1 MYQRRKNISVELTD
15 IKCISRNSK
24 VQIIEIIECEGKK
37 CRKIYHQIN
46 TNQDFLRPEESMD
59 LQLKVL
65 S

>member
-15 IKCISRNSK
+15 IKGISRNSK
-24 VQIIEIIECEGKK
+24 VQIIEIIECKEKK

-46 TNQDFLRPEESMD
+46 TNQDFLRPEESMN